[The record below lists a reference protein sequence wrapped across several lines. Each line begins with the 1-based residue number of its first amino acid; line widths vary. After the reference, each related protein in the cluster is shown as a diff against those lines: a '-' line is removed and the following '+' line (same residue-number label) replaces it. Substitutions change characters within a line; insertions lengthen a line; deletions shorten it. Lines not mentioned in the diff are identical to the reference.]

1 MDKNDNKTKNSLL
14 HTMYHARVDG
24 ALEES
29 LRKDQHYQ
37 RVNKEA
43 NQKIRKVER
52 LKLNQ
57 KQWRIVDIALS
68 ASNERSSE
76 YGRVAYQQGFKD
88 AVALLME
95 TRFWL

>member
-43 NQKIRKVER
+43 NPKIRKVER

-57 KQWRIVDIALS
+57 AIAFTREISTLS
-68 ASNERSSE
+68 PTMTLSS
-76 YGRVAYQQGFKD
+76 
-88 AVALLME
+88 AVMLTTFPITPMP
-95 TRFWL
+95 RHYK